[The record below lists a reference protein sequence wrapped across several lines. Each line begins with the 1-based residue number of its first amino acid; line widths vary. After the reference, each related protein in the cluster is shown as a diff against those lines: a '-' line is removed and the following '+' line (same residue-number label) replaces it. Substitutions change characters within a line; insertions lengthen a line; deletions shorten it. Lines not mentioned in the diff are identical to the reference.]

1 MVAKY
6 LRERLMESFNQFW
19 QQHLPNL
26 KPTAGYPVDAV
37 RFRDQI
43 QQEAIRQSLPT
54 QCWWRCR

>member
-1 MVAKY
+1 
-6 LRERLMESFNQFW
+6 MESFNQFW